1 MLLLDFILILGRD
14 KQDVIVGEFIDH
26 YQNLTMKSLLGIQW
40 FNNECDRSHHFLSID
55 DDVFPNL
62 NLILSYI
69 KNNDE
74 AKTLNCLYNM
84 VQHAKVTRKGKWST
98 GWTGTVFLKLL
109 FLSSDT
115 KNNSPF
121 LSVSFQT
128 RIYLCFWY
136 WANYSAYENFL
147 GEL

>member
-1 MLLLDFILILGRD
+1 MSCFYLWAAFYQKLQSGLEQFLIRSLGRD

-74 AKTLNCLYNM
+74 DKTLNCLYNM

-98 GWTGTVFLKLL
+98 GWTGTVFYIAALL
-109 FLSSDT
+109 S
-115 KNNSPF
+115 
-121 LSVSFQT
+121 
-128 RIYLCFWY
+128 
-136 WANYSAYENFL
+136 
-147 GEL
+147 